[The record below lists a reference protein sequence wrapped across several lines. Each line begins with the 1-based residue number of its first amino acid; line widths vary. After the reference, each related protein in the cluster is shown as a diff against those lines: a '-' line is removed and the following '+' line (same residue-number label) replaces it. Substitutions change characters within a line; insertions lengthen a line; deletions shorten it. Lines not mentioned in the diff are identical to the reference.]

1 MSKIYS
7 TEELIQILNQERQA
21 CLKGERLNLRAT
33 PAVGNPV
40 VDCFLKPEGIQKF
53 TAYQNFKATIH
64 QYQQE
69 HQVSGIVWQEIV
81 VRGKTLRFPFVNEQ
95 LIALPY
101 DLEQL
106 KAAKIKLLEFWDDVT
121 AGMDLYLSLN
131 SGKDYRQICVEEVDA
146 IVQRTEWACIWKWE
160 KSSFL
165 EMLLQLGW
173 GQPSE
178 AGDRRG
184 WPQSGSE
191 NIHAVKPGQHPIC

>member
-64 QYQQE
+64 QYQQDN
-69 HQVSGIVWQEIV
+69 QVSGIMGREITV
-81 VRGKTLRFPFVNEQ
+81 QGKTLQFPFVNEQ
-95 LIALPY
+95 LMALPD

-106 KAAKIKLLEFWDDVT
+106 KTAKVKVLEFWADVT

-131 SGKDYRQICVEEVDA
+131 NGKDYRQICVEEVDG

-173 GQPSE
+173 GQPGE

-184 WPQSGSE
+184 WPGSGSE
-191 NIHAVKPGQHPIC
+191 NIHAVKPGQYPIC

>member
-69 HQVSGIVWQEIV
+69 HQVSGIVWREII
-81 VRGKTLRFPFVNEQ
+81 VRGKTLKFPFVNEQ

-106 KAAKIKLLEFWDDVT
+106 KAAKIKLLAFWDDVT

-146 IVQRTEWACIWKWE
+146 IIQRTEWACIWKWE

-178 AGDRRG
+178 SGDRRG

-191 NIHAVKPGQHPIC
+191 NIHAVKPGQHPIG